1 MGVSSE
7 QLVAAAIGVLVGA
20 VLVLLFRRTRS
31 GRPARDAL
39 SAQGPSVEVARL
51 RGELRRS
58 DARYQRQVEFFVN
71 FPELVKALT
80 AAMTIEQVTAT
91 ASRGISALLQT
102 HAVSIWLA
110 ESAERLRL
118 VDGAGF
124 SPKLRDKL
132 TATIDELVARDVLR
146 QRGVLPLD
154 PSAGSLLHRH
164 GIAADLLAP
173 IWHGERLFGMLTIAG
188 AAGEAAVIHRTLAM
202 IADLTG
208 VGLLA
213 ASKISKI
220 RQEAEIDELTGL
232 TNRRILF
239 RRVSDELSR
248 CLSYGTHLSLAMI
261 DIDHFKHFNDTN
273 GHQAGDEALKL
284 VAKLIRSVTRRTDV
298 VGRYGG
304 EEFTVVLLG
313 ADRVQAQQHADR
325 IRRTIAETRFLHG
338 EAQPLGYVSISI
350 GVATMPLDAQ
360 TREQLFE
367 AADKALYLA
376 KQRGRDRVVAYEGPG
391 PGAGP
396 LISGD
401 FDIVEEF
408 ARDDG
413 TLPERAIARA
423 IEVGK

>member
-1 MGVSSE
+1 MSSE
-7 QLVAAAIGVLVGA
+7 QLVAAAIGALVGA
-20 VLVLLFRRTRS
+20 VVVLLFRRTRS
-31 GRPARDAL
+31 GASSSGRAVDTRDPA
-39 SAQGPSVEVARL
+39 VEVARL

-91 ASRGISALLQT
+91 SSRGISALLQT

-110 ESAERLRL
+110 ESADRLRL

-132 TATIDELVARDVLR
+132 TATIDELGARDVLR

-154 PSAGSLLHRH
+154 PSAGSLLRRH
-164 GIAADLLAP
+164 GIAADLLVP

-213 ASKISKI
+213 ASQISKI
-220 RQEAEIDELTGL
+220 RQEAEIDALTGL

-248 CLSYGTHLSLAMI
+248 CFSYGTHLSLAMI

-325 IRRTIAETRFLHG
+325 IRRTIAETRFPHG
-338 EAQPLGYVSISI
+338 ETQPLGYVSISV
-350 GVATMPLDAQ
+350 GVATMPLDAE

-376 KQRGRDRVVAYEGPG
+376 KQRGRDRVCAYEGTG

-396 LISGD
+396 LISDD

-408 ARDDG
+408 ARDDA